1 MPASD
6 RMEAIGSQG
15 VCRVV
20 EFPAFNK
27 QRDCRYGRMLFNQN
41 DIYIGRSLDS
51 YGEFSEGEVDLF
63 RQIVN
68 VGAVVVEVGANIGTH
83 TLFFARQVGPTG
95 AVIAFE
101 PQRVVFQ
108 TLCANMALNSVTNCQ
123 CYQQAVGAEPGEVR
137 VPALDYSRE
146 NNYGGLSLEGSPSL
160 GAGRKGEKTPIVTL
174 DSLNLSRCTLLKVD
188 VEGMERAVL
197 AGAVQMIE
205 KCRPILYVEN
215 DRREKAAELVRYI
228 DSLGYALYWH
238 TPPLFNPQNFL
249 GNPTNI
255 FGNIV
260 SVNMLGIHRSVSHP
274 LEGFRPVD
282 LEVPSLV

>member
-1 MPASD
+1 V
-6 RMEAIGSQG
+6 I
-15 VCRVV
+15 

-27 QRDCRYGRMLFNQN
+27 QRDCRYGRVLFNEN
-41 DIYIGRSLDS
+41 DIYIGRSLDT

-63 RQIVN
+63 RQIVKE
-68 VGAVVVEVGANIGTH
+68 GAVVVEVGANIGAH
-83 TLFFARQVGPTG
+83 TLFFARQVGLTG

-108 TLCANMALNSVTNCQ
+108 TLCANMALNSVSNCQ
-123 CYQQAVGAEPGEVR
+123 CYQQAVGAEPGEAC
-137 VPALDYSRE
+137 VPVLDYSRE
-146 NNYGGLSLEGSPSL
+146 NNYGGLSLGAIREGE
-160 GAGRKGEKTPIVTL
+160 RTPIVTL
-174 DSLNLSRCTLLKVD
+174 DSLSLTRCTLLKVD
-188 VEGMERAVL
+188 VEGMERQVL

-228 DSLGYALYWH
+228 DGLGYALYWH
-238 TPPLFNPQNFL
+238 APPLFNPQNFL
-249 GNPTNI
+249 RNPANI

-260 SVNMLGIHRSVSHP
+260 SVNMLCIHRSVSHS
-274 LEGFRPVD
+274 LDGFRPVD